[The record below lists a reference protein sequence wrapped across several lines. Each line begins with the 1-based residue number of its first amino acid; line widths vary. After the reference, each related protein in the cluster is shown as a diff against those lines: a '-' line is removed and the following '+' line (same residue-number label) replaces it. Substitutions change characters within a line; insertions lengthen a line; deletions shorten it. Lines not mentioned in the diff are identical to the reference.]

1 MGRPREFD
9 IDEALAVVREEFWLH
24 GYAGTSIDR
33 LVEATNLG
41 KGSFYAAFGDKRT
54 LFLRVLR
61 EYATTRVA
69 TMRDLHGGSRR
80 AIEALQATLRPALQ
94 ASVRPALG
102 PRGCFLAN
110 SIAELSPQDAD
121 VVALA
126 RTTFG
131 AFEDIFTETI
141 QRAVAEGDL
150 PRATRPRAL
159 ASLLLAATH
168 GLEFLGRTGLDGAA
182 VDRLGRNAARNLL
195 GSAGRANRPRR
206 HS

>member
-1 MGRPREFD
+1 M
-9 IDEALAVVREEFWLH
+9 DEALTAVREEFWRH

-33 LVEATNLG
+33 LLEATNLG

-54 LFLRVLR
+54 LFLRVLH

-69 TMRDLHGGSRR
+69 TMRDLHRGSRR
-80 AIEALQATLRPALQ
+80 AIEALQATLRPAL
-94 ASVRPALG
+94 G

-110 SIAELSPQDAD
+110 CTVELSPQDAD

-126 RTTFG
+126 RTTCS

-150 PRATRPRAL
+150 PRTTRPRAL
-159 ASLLLAATH
+159 ASVLLAAAN
-168 GLEFLGRTGLDGAA
+168 GLEFLGRTGLDDAA
-182 VDRLGRNAARNLL
+182 ADRVGRNFARNLL
-195 GSAGRANRPRR
+195 GNAGRVNRPRR
-206 HS
+206 QSKEQ